1 MFWHILVWILDFG
14 KKIYRISHPNWIDIE
29 VMRMWDN
36 TYVAI
41 ASDGNFTVYHN
52 YGSTPEQAKEMALWN
67 LKQCYENQ
75 KTPLE

>member
-1 MFWHILVWILDFG
+1 MFWHIFVWILDFG
-14 KKIYRISHPNWIDIE
+14 KNVYRIFHPNWIDIK
-29 VMRMWDN
+29 VMRMVDD

-41 ASDGNFTVYHN
+41 ASDGQFTVYHN

-67 LKQCYENQ
+67 LKQCYENE